1 MLSRRLSKP
10 PETVMARATI
20 EKITAREVLDSRGNP
35 TVEATVHLSD
45 GASAWAMVPSG
56 ASTGRYEALELR
68 DGDDARYGGKGVLR
82 AVANVEGVISPAL
95 RGVFAEDQKAIDRI
109 LVELDG
115 TPNKTNLGANATLAV
130 SMAVAKAASASAG
143 MSLHFRITG
152 GGSVGL
158 PVPMFNILNGG
169 RHAHNSIDIQEVM
182 VVPAGLPSFAEALRC
197 GAEVYHTLG
206 RLLRERGLGS
216 NVGDEG
222 GYAPTLA
229 ANRDALGLVCA
240 AIEGSGYRP
249 GEQCFIA
256 LDAAASE
263 FYSEGVYNLACEGRS
278 LSSVELIDLYRTW
291 AAEYPIIS
299 IEDGLHEDDWD
310 GWKELNRALGA
321 RVQLVGDDLYTTN
334 PQRIQRGIQ
343 EEASNAVLIK
353 PNQIGTLTETL
364 EAVSMT
370 KEAGWGS
377 VMSHR
382 SGETED
388 TTIADLA
395 VGWNTG
401 QIKTGAPCRS
411 ERLAK
416 YNRLLKIEEELGDGA
431 SYPRMAAFPHIRS
444 RTQGASL

>member
-1 MLSRRLSKP
+1 
-10 PETVMARATI
+10 MAKAAV
-20 EKITAREVLDSRGNP
+20 EKVTAREVLDSRGNP
-35 TVEATVHLSD
+35 TVEATAHLSD

-68 DGDDARYGGKGVLR
+68 DGDGSRYGGKGVLK
-82 AVANVEGVISPAL
+82 AVANVEQVISPAL
-95 RGVFAEDQKAIDRI
+95 KGVAAGVQEAVDRI

-115 TPNKTNLGANATLAV
+115 TPNKAKLGANATLAV
-130 SMAVAKAASASAG
+130 SMAAAKAASASQG
-143 MSLHFRITG
+143 KPLHVYMSG
-152 GGSVGL
+152 GGPAGL

-222 GYAPTLA
+222 GYAATLS
-229 ANRDALGLVCA
+229 ANLDALALICA
-240 AIEGSGYRP
+240 AIEDSGYRP
-249 GEQCFIA
+249 GDECFIA

-263 FYSEGVYNLACEGRS
+263 FYDDGNYTLACEGRT
-278 LSSVELIDLYRTW
+278 LSSDELIDLYRSW
-291 AAEYPIIS
+291 VQEYPIIS
-299 IEDGLHEDDWD
+299 IEDGLHEDDWA
-310 GWKELNRALGA
+310 GWRELNRVLGA

-334 PQRIQRGIQ
+334 PRRIQTGVQ
-343 EEASNAVLIK
+343 EAASNAVLIK

-370 KEAGWGS
+370 KAAGWGS

-416 YNRLLKIEEELGDGA
+416 YNRLLKIEDELGDEA
-431 SYPRMAAFPHIRS
+431 SYAGMAAFPHICS
-444 RTQGASL
+444 RMKGASL